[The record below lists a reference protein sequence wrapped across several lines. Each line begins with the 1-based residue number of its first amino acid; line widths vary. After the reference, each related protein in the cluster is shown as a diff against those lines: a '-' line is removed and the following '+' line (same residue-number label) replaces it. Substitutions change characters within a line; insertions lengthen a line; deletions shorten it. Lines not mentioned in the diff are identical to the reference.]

1 MKENDSISFFFNP
14 EEEALEFNLSK
25 TNFLEDKSDFEILDG
40 LKEYSIDTKLK
51 KSFSSLEEMNNPH
64 NITSLSEKDKI
75 LNEEEIEEN
84 LKIENVEK
92 ILTFDNNEM
101 NIESEDEPNVTVK
114 IYDLVENKEENI
126 STKGSCNEDN
136 NNNINNINNSNVN
149 INNNSNNN
157 KLINKQAIF
166 VIKKVKKKKIKLS
179 IIKKNK
185 ILNNSSKINLNK
197 INILKRKNDPDSI
210 RRKIKPYFHKYLLE
224 ILNSKIKKK
233 FFYKKKL
240 KKFLKFNNK
249 LTSTVSIKLNKKLI
263 DRKIYQIL
271 LKEPISTK
279 YKSYDIENNKKLV
292 MYLLS
297 LKDREI
303 NKILKSSY
311 SEIYSQYLNSP
322 SYQFLL
328 KKIKI
333 KDGENYMR
341 KFYEISQNFICYFL
355 FKHPKIVKNKNWKI
369 KNKNSNSRN
378 KIKNNNE
385 DDNYN
390 EFNNN
395 NNDNETNTNS
405 NYNEEYLDENF
416 QYQNEINLINNNNN
430 YAFINYTLGKKLNI
444 NDLFDDK
451 IFVNSIN
458 KNNNL

>member
-25 TNFLEDKSDFEILDG
+25 TNFLEDKSDFEILYG
-40 LKEYSIDTKLK
+40 LKEVSIDTKLK
-51 KSFSSLEEMNNPH
+51 ESFSSLEEMNNPH

-101 NIESEDEPNVTVK
+101 NIENEDELNVTVK
-114 IYDLVENKEENI
+114 IYDQVENKEENI

-136 NNNINNINNSNVN
+136 NNNNINNISNSNN
-149 INNNSNNN
+149 EKINNNNNN

-166 VIKKVKKKKIKLS
+166 VIKKVKKKKIKIS

-185 ILNNSSKINLNK
+185 NKINLNK

-224 ILNSKIKKK
+224 TLNSKIKKK

-271 LKEPISTK
+271 LKEPISSK

-303 NKILKSSY
+303 DKILKSSY

-322 SYQFLL
+322 NYQFLL

-369 KNKNSNSRN
+369 KNKNSNSRTKN
-378 KIKNNNE
+378 KNNNNE

-405 NYNEEYLDENF
+405 HCNEEYLDEDL
-416 QYQNEINLINNNNN
+416 QYQNEINLNYSNNN
-430 YAFINYTLGKKLNI
+430 FELINCNLEKKLKFDN
-444 NDLFDDK
+444 LFDDK
-451 IFVNSIN
+451 IFVKSFCKNS
-458 KNNNL
+458 NL